1 MTSKELELYLLQ
13 NIPLTRAMQ
22 ISILEVTLDGVVVS
36 APLPPNINHRD
47 TVFGGSASAIAIL
60 AAWAFVH
67 TRLLSEGT
75 KSRLV
80 IQRNKMEYDLPIDG
94 TFTAHS
100 SLANPIDWDKFTQ
113 TLQRRGRARITI
125 LSVLKYQGQDVG
137 HFEGQFVAIKIEDQ
151 SDTI

>member
-1 MTSKELELYLLQ
+1 MTPKQLELYLHQ
-13 NIPLTRAMQ
+13 HIPLTNAMQ
-22 ISILEVTLDGVVVS
+22 ISILEIANEGVVVS
-36 APLPPNINHRD
+36 APLAPNINHRD
-47 TVFGGSASAIAIL
+47 TVFGGSASAVAIL

-67 TRLLSEGT
+67 TRLLSEGI

-100 SLANPIDWDKFTQ
+100 SLANPLDWDKFTQ

-125 LSVLKYQGQDVG
+125 LCVLKYQGQEVG
-137 HFEGQFVAIKIEDQ
+137 HLEGQFVAMRIED
-151 SDTI
+151 